1 VHQLCCWSGYGPG
14 LGWNKEGKHLLDD
27 LGIEGK
33 IIFQIF
39 LKMEVGGMDL
49 INLIQDRVQWRVVV
63 DKVINI
69 CLP

>member
-1 VHQLCCWSGYGPG
+1 
-14 LGWNKEGKHLLDD
+14 LDD